1 MKSIKVY
8 DCGRE
13 AEIRVKN
20 SAKILMRDVG
30 LSFDKIRD
38 FLLNK
43 GIELTR
49 GEK

>member
-1 MKSIKVY
+1 
-8 DCGRE
+8 
-13 AEIRVKN
+13 
-20 SAKILMRDVG
+20 MRDVG
-30 LSFDKIRD
+30 LSFDKIRG